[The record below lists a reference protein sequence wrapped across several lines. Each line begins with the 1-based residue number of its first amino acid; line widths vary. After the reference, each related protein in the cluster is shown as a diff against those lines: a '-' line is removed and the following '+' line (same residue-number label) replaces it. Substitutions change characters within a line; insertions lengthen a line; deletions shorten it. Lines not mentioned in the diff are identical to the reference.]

1 MKIRRIAFLGS
12 LFLAFSTSPVA
23 HAWDGVAT
31 GVISGIDTVN
41 ETNNY
46 ELRVFLGSTVM
57 CNNTTPSM
65 NTWGYLN
72 SSDPNY
78 KATVANLMLAF
89 ATGKTVTIFTMNE
102 GYGCHIHYVS
112 VKA

>member
-1 MKIRRIAFLGS
+1 MKIRRIAL
-12 LFLAFSTSPVA
+12 LASALIACITSSVA

-31 GVISGIDTVN
+31 GVISKIDTVN

-57 CNNTTPSM
+57 CNNTTPTM
-65 NTWGYLN
+65 NTWAYLN
-72 SSDPNY
+72 SADANY
-78 KATVANLMLAF
+78 KTTVANLVLAF
-89 ATGKTVTIFTMNE
+89 TTGKTVTIFTMNE

-112 VKA
+112 VNA

>member
-1 MKIRRIAFLGS
+1 MKVARTLILTPIFLSLIMSRIAY
-12 LFLAFSTSPVA
+12 
-23 HAWDGVAT
+23 AWDGVTT
-31 GVISGIDTVN
+31 GVINRFETVN
-41 ETNNY
+41 ETNNF
-46 ELRVFLGSTVM
+46 ELRVFLGGAVM

-89 ATGKTVTIFTMNE
+89 STGKTVTIFTTNE
-102 GYGCHIHYVS
+102 GGGCHIHYVS
-112 VKA
+112 VQA